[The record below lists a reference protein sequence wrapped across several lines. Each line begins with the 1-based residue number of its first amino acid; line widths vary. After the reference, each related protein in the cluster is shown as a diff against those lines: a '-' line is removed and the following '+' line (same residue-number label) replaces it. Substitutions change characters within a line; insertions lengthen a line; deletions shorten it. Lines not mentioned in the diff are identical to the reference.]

1 MLLLGHSVQ
10 LVIRKAGKMST
21 KANWPE
27 KMTAI
32 RLRQHKDIYEY
43 RIMGAVTT
51 DASVYSTDKDV
62 LEYRAKQ
69 VRALPKMVELLK
81 EIAEQTLW
89 AENENGEYEG
99 TQYHFDAQSI
109 LREIGEMDA

>member
-1 MLLLGHSVQ
+1 M
-10 LVIRKAGKMST
+10 AT

-27 KMTAI
+27 KMTAL

-81 EIAEQTLW
+81 EISEQSLFF
-89 AENENGEYEG
+89 ENGNGEYEG
-99 TQYHFDAQSI
+99 TEYHHDAIAI
-109 LREIGEMDA
+109 LREIGETE

>member
-1 MLLLGHSVQ
+1 MT
-10 LVIRKAGKMST
+10 T

-27 KMTAI
+27 KMTAL

-69 VRALPKMVELLK
+69 VRALPKMVELLAV
-81 EIAEQTLW
+81 IADSDKSRGASYDFSKQ
-89 AENENGEYEG
+89 
-99 TQYHFDAQSI
+99 AQAI
-109 LREIGEMDA
+109 LREIGEIE